1 MDRRRPT
8 VNDDSPLEILPW
20 GKSSADASQVDANRR
35 KFWHGCLFLP
45 ALATLILVYI
55 AGYVAAK
62 FG

>member
-1 MDRRRPT
+1 MGERRPT
-8 VNDDSPLEILPW
+8 VKDDSPLELLPW
-20 GKSSADASQVDANRR
+20 GQAAADADQVDAKRR

-45 ALATLILVYI
+45 ALAAFILVYI

>member
-8 VNDDSPLEILPW
+8 VNDSPLELLPW
-20 GKSSADASQVDANRR
+20 GQTADDAGKVDAKRR

-45 ALATLILVYI
+45 SLATLILVYI

>member
-1 MDRRRPT
+1 MAKHRPT
-8 VNDDSPLEILPW
+8 VNNSDPLELLPW
-20 GKSSADASQVDANRR
+20 GQTAADAGEAESKRR

-45 ALATLILVYI
+45 ALATLALVYI